1 MPDISPP
8 RVLFKNITHTILT
21 FVITGLFRLISMLP
35 LSALQVIGSGFG
47 RLLWLFNTQSR
58 QVTEVNLG
66 RCLPGL
72 SAQQRRILAKRS
84 LIESSKTLLE
94 VIAIWLSPLAKNKTL
109 VKRVIGRD
117 CLDQALEKKQG
128 VILLAPHLGNWE
140 LVGMFG
146 AQLGPFTA
154 MYAPAKMRTMRH
166 IMYAGRE
173 QFGCKLAPT
182 NTQGVKALLKA
193 LKKGESIGILP
204 DQVPEPEG
212 GLYAPFFGEP
222 ALTMTL
228 IATLAARTG
237 AAVICGYAKR
247 LQDETGFEICLR
259 PAAANIASEN
269 LQEAV
274 IALNQSVELCVQDC
288 PEQYQWEYKRFKRRP
303 AGLPRL
309 Y

>member
-1 MPDISPP
+1 VRLRETLLDL
-8 RVLFKNITHTILT
+8 V
-21 FVITGLFRLISMLP
+21 VTGLFRFIAILP
-35 LSALQVIGSGFG
+35 LFVLQAIGAGFG
-47 RLLWLFNTQSR
+47 RLLWLLNTQSR
-58 QVTEVNLG
+58 YVTEVNLKL
-66 RCLPGL
+66 CFPDL
-72 SAQQRRILAKRS
+72 SPQQRQILAKRS

-94 VIAIWLSPLAKNKTL
+94 VIAIWLSPLEKNKTL
-109 VKRVIGRD
+109 IKRVSGQD
-117 CLDQALEKKQG
+117 CLDQALQKKQG

-146 AQLGPFTA
+146 AQIGPFTA
-154 MYAPAKMRTMRH
+154 MYAPAKMHTMRK

-182 NTQGVKALLKA
+182 NTQGVRILLKA
-193 LKKGESIGILP
+193 LKLSESIGILP

-237 AAVICGYAKR
+237 ATVICGYAKR
-247 LQDETGFEICLR
+247 LQGESGFEICLR
-259 PAAANIASEN
+259 PAVANIASEN

-274 IALNQSVELCVQDC
+274 VALNQSVEACVRDC